1 MGLRSLGQEHP
12 LRFPNQNGLGYYMYM
27 PSLVLDGDL
36 DFRNQAA
43 LSLGSSEAPRW
54 LVSGRYPMGVAI
66 SLTPSFLV
74 AHAFSRGLHA
84 LTGSHVFAPD
94 GFTLLYQVLN
104 LVVNW
109 LIADAMAPTV
119 SPLWKLNTCEPPFPV
134 TCMVIFSE
142 IVPPAKEC
150 RALSALAVTFTLTPS
165 VPALGIRAPKIRVL
179 AISVLDTPEV

>member
-1 MGLRSLGQEHP
+1 MNFENPRHRVRIYLATALFCFTTAFVLLGLRSIGQEHP
-12 LRFPNQNGLGYYMYM
+12 LRFPNQNGLGYYMYL

-43 LSLGSSEAPRW
+43 LSLGSREAPRW

-74 AHAFSRGLHA
+74 AHAISGGLHA

-104 LVVNW
+104 LAGI
-109 LIADAMAPTV
+109 LA
-119 SPLWKLNTCEPPFPV
+119 LWAFSMTSMPAV
-134 TCMVIFSE
+134 CMMV
-142 IVPPAKEC
+142 
-150 RALSALAVTFTLTPS
+150 
-165 VPALGIRAPKIRVL
+165 
-179 AISVLDTPEV
+179 